1 MRWCN
6 RLNDVLMQS
15 QHPTP
20 TVPGGSAQTA
30 AKRPPATPPCHTSVR
45 PGLPSFLPCLSVLYS
60 PPPAENSSTNG
71 LCMPPPP
78 HSLSLSL
85 SERVSCLPRRQCRRH
100 SSHSSI
106 HGCWLPGGGLCAGIV
121 ARGSHV
127 VKDISQSMPDLHFVL
142 APVSCNKKSD

>member
-1 MRWCN
+1 MSLCSHN
-6 RLNDVLMQS
+6 IRLRLYLAARRRQQRND
-15 QHPTP
+15 
-20 TVPGGSAQTA
+20 
-30 AKRPPATPPCHTSVR
+30 PPPRHLATPPSVR
-45 PGLPSFLPCLSVLYS
+45 TFLPSLPLSLLYS

-78 HSLSLSL
+78 HSLSPFL
-85 SERVSCLPRRQCRRH
+85 SEFLVYPAANAAAIQV
-100 SSHSSI
+100 I
-106 HGCWLPGGGLCAGIV
+106 HPSMGWLPGGGLCAGIV

>member
-6 RLNDVLMQS
+6 RLSDVLMQS

-45 PGLPSFLPCLSVLYS
+45 PGLPSFLASPSFIPRRLKTVRRTAFACLPLL
-60 PPPAENSSTNG
+60 T
-71 LCMPPPP
+71 
-78 HSLSLSL
+78 LSLSPFL
-85 SERVSCLPRRQCRRH
+85 SEFLVCPAASAAAIQV
-100 SSHSSI
+100 I
-106 HGCWLPGGGLCAGIV
+106 HPSMGWLPGGGLCAGIV

-127 VKDISQSMPDLHFVL
+127 VKDISQSMPDLRFVL